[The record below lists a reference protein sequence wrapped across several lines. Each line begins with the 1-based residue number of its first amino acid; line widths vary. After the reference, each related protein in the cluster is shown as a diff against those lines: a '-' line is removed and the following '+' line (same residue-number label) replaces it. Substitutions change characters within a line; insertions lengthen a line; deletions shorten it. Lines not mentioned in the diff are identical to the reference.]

1 MLRNL
6 ASIRRAAVPGLALVA
21 VGLFTGFAGAAVAA
35 PGATAAG
42 ASVGASVGG
51 TAGLGATSS
60 IDTAAITAGSSA
72 ATYIARVVALT
83 NAQRKMHG
91 CRALTVNATLTRV
104 AQAHSTDMA
113 VHNYFSHNSRN
124 GTTPAARMTAAG
136 YRYRYA
142 AENIAAGQPNADAV
156 MIAWMNSP
164 GHRANVLNCKLTQLG
179 VGYAVNPASTYNTY
193 WTQDFG
199 TPR

>member
-1 MLRNL
+1 MFRTL
-6 ASIRRAAVPGLALVA
+6 ASTRRAVVPGLALVA
-21 VGLFTGFAGAAVAA
+21 LGLLTGFAGAANAA
-35 PGATAAG
+35 PGPTAAG
-42 ASVGASVGG
+42 TVTGASIGA
-51 TAGLGATSS
+51 TASFGATSS

-104 AQAHSTDMA
+104 AQAHTTDMA
-113 VHNYFSHNSRN
+113 VHNYFSHNSRT
-124 GTTPAARMTAAG
+124 GKTPAARMTAAG
-136 YRYRYA
+136 YRYSRA

-156 MIAWMNSP
+156 MIAWMKSP
-164 GHRANVLNCKLTQLG
+164 GHRANVLNCHLTQLG
-179 VGYAVNPASTYNTY
+179 VGYAVNPASTYKTY